1 MYPSLHISEKTI
13 KLIFNENNVLLQR
26 VVRIIL
32 VGVAL
37 VIATIVG
44 FVICIPLIIV
54 IPLLFHL
61 KITAK
66 GGLEKFIDVVMSV
79 IGFTLLGLSLI
90 LLFM

>member
-37 VIATIVG
+37 VITTIIQKDIFNIIIIVG
-44 FVICIPLIIV
+44 FLICIPLVII
-54 IPLLFHL
+54 ISLLY
-61 KITAK
+61 
-66 GGLEKFIDVVMSV
+66 
-79 IGFTLLGLSLI
+79 
-90 LLFM
+90 